1 MSRKAM
7 EERLE
12 YFLRVICPLAATRVD
27 QFVQLAIKE
36 MPKWEGLILDVFE
49 IMFSPRQLF
58 RQLVIISAVQ
68 LVIMFGVALEE
79 AGNSIV
85 VFLSKAEREQKK
97 VMQELSTATSYR
109 EWKAVA
115 ERLDYLR
122 GNDKWRLQDESS
134 LFDCNVLRKR
144 IRDTMEMAQQ
154 GDVFRLMFRLRG
166 GLARDQY
173 GMQHEGLFSRAI
185 SGTKTIVEQYHES
198 VAYALDFICDSQI
211 EDEEIPTDAKL
222 AFFNETRHAYGRSA
236 LLLSGDVNVKGRV
249 DRKGREGGGKL
260 GSKG

>member
-1 MSRKAM
+1 MSRKTIEDFIEHLIKDVFPILIKRADHLV
-7 EERLE
+7 R
-12 YFLRVICPLAATRVD
+12 F
-27 QFVQLAIKE
+27 AIQE
-36 MPKWEGLILDVFE
+36 MPKWEGLLSDVFE

-58 RQLVIISAVQ
+58 RQLAIISVVQ
-68 LVIMFGVALEE
+68 LIIMAGVAIEE

-97 VMQELSTATSYR
+97 VTKELNTARSYG
-109 EWKAVA
+109 EWKKVA

-122 GNDKWRLQDESS
+122 GDDKWRLQDESS
-134 LFDCNVLRKR
+134 LYDCNVLRKR
-144 IRDTMEMAQQ
+144 INDTMEMAQQ

-185 SGTKTIVEQYHES
+185 SGTKAIVEKYHES

-211 EDEEIPTDAKL
+211 QDEEIPTDAKL

-236 LLLSGDVNVKGRV
+236 LLLSGALCFTVTNRHYEEAEKR
-249 DRKGREGGGKL
+249 
-260 GSKG
+260 